1 MDKLIVTRGSLIRSV
16 YSGYARIVEDGVL
29 KQSVY
34 VKKNTVYRV
43 NTINLYTNTVIVV
56 EEATKK
62 ALSLEYDYVIHS
74 CELLNHD
81 KSTVINGLAIVD
93 ITEDKSNPNL
103 YTYIL
108 IGLGVVNILLA
119 VIFAC
124 IKF

>member
-1 MDKLIVTRGSLIRSV
+1 MDKLTVARGSLIRSV

-62 ALSLEYDYVIHS
+62 VFSLEYDYVIHS
-74 CELLNHD
+74 CELLNND
-81 KSTVINGLAIVD
+81 KSTVINGLAIID
-93 ITEDKSNPNL
+93 ITEDKSNLNL

>member
-1 MDKLIVTRGSLIRSV
+1 MNKLTVARGSLIKSV
-16 YSGYARIVEDGVL
+16 YGGYARTVEDGVL
-29 KQSVY
+29 KHSVY
-34 VKKNTVYRV
+34 VKKNTVYCV
-43 NTINLYTNTVIVV
+43 NTINLYTNTIIVI

-62 ALSLEYDYVIHS
+62 VLSLEYDYVIHS

-81 KSTVINGLAIVD
+81 KSTVINGLAI
-93 ITEDKSNPNL
+93 IEINEDKSNPNL

-108 IGLGVVNILLA
+108 IGLGVVNILLS

>member
-1 MDKLIVTRGSLIRSV
+1 MNKLIVTRGSLIKSV
-16 YSGYARIVEDGVL
+16 YGGYARIVEDGVL
-29 KQSVY
+29 KHSVY

-62 ALSLEYDYVIHS
+62 VLSLEYDYVIYS
-74 CELLNHD
+74 CEILNHD
-81 KSTVINGLAIVD
+81 KSTFVNGLAIID

-108 IGLGVVNILLA
+108 IGLGVINILLS

>member
-1 MDKLIVTRGSLIRSV
+1 MNKLTIARGSLIKSV
-16 YSGYARIVEDGVL
+16 YGGYARIVEDGVL
-29 KQSVY
+29 KHSIY

-62 ALSLEYDYVIHS
+62 VLSLEYDYVINS

-81 KSTVINGLAIVD
+81 KSTVINGLAIID
-93 ITEDKSNPNL
+93 ITEDKRNPNL

-108 IGLGVVNILLA
+108 IGLGVVNILLS

>member
-1 MDKLIVTRGSLIRSV
+1 MDKLTVARGSLIRSV

-62 ALSLEYDYVIHS
+62 VLSLEYDYVIHS

-81 KSTVINGLAIVD
+81 KSTVINGLAIID